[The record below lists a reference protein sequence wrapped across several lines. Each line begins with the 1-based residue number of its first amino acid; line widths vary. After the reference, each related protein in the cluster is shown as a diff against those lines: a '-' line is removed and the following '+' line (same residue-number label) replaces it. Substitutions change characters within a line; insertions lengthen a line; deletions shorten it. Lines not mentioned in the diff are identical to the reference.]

1 MATNIEH
8 IENGEQGLSVRQKI
22 NDLIDL
28 AKTNQQSII
37 DLIAGG
43 SGSKEKYCFKGIVS
57 ALDVPEQVTHDK
69 EFYIGV
75 FDWEE
80 QTFEN
85 FLDPDGNKISV
96 KGGVVPLFMWDKE
109 LNGWLWEKLAY
120 IPQKISELE
129 NDKEFVTKNE
139 SLVLGTTQGTA
150 YDGAKGMAL
159 ERKVTALENKDINVN
174 VSNKNAYLTR
184 NLKSVGTINGIDLMV
199 RLPNCSFWYET
210 PLTVDASSSQTDIRW
225 NTGATGYECNATW
238 NDYLIVQVPEAVTI
252 ANSTAR
258 IVTGRQDILPDG
270 ARLEGL
276 PILSQG
282 TTIILQCTGANGSK
296 WKFRGILP
304 KEEQISSNSNSNKYD
319 VDIVNLP
326 AIQANQSIDIIS
338 PFRVIGSVAFYQIKA
353 AEKRN
358 VGIEYSIYTSSD
370 GLFEGIRIEP
380 NEDIEINT
388 IECRITGIAR

>member
-8 IENGEQGLSVRQKI
+8 IENGEQGLNVRGKL
-22 NDLIDL
+22 NSLIDL
-28 AKTNQQSII
+28 VKSIEQI
-37 DLIAGG
+37 ISTGG
-43 SGSKEKYCFKGIVS
+43 GSKEKHCFKGFVY
-57 ALDVPEQVTHDK
+57 ADDVPDAVTHEK
-69 EFYIGV
+69 EFYIGK

-139 SLVLGTTQGTA
+139 SLVLGTTTGTA

-159 ERKVTALENKDINVN
+159 EGKVTALENKDINVN

-210 PLTVDASSSQTDIRW
+210 PLTVDASSSQMDIRW

-282 TTIILQCTGANGSK
+282 TTIILQCTGANGSR

-304 KEEQISSNSNSNKYD
+304 KEEQISSNGNKYD

-338 PFRVIGSVAFYQIKA
+338 PFRVIGSVAFFQIKA

-380 NEDIEINT
+380 SEDIEINT